1 MQGTWETEMLAG
13 DAASAERAARQGC
26 EQLQRLGERAF
37 LSTQACQLA
46 EALYQ
51 LGCYAEAGQW
61 ALHGMELGSS
71 EDLKTQILGVGARSK
86 LLAREGDVAA
96 AVALARQADDLV
108 NTTDA
113 LEDQGDAALN
123 LAEVQHLA
131 GDQAGAEEAA
141 ERAIDRYR
149 RKGATARVARAQ
161 RLAAQWTS
169 GSSTAPRATRGRQR
183 QAGNARVRKSP

>member
-1 MQGTWETEMLAG
+1 MLAG
-13 DAASAERAARQGC
+13 DAAAAERAARQGC

-51 LGCYAEAGQW
+51 LGRYAESGQW
-61 ALHGMELGSS
+61 ALRGLELGSS
-71 EDLKTQILGVGARSK
+71 DDLKTQILGLGVRSK
-86 LLAREGDVAA
+86 LLAREGDITA

-108 NTTDA
+108 STTDA
-113 LEDQGDAALN
+113 LEDQGDAALS
-123 LAEVQHLA
+123 LAEIRHLA

-149 RKGATARVARAQ
+149 RKGANARAVRAQ

-169 GSSTAPRATRGRQR
+169 GRSHRRS
-183 QAGNARVRKSP
+183 